1 MVVYIVYSILFI
13 IDINMNKYFTAIL
26 LALTATTSFANQNAI
41 NIVKSTIKSTLKDPE
56 SAIFKDVKI
65 VTNSEGEKSI
75 CGSYN
80 AKNSYGGYTGF
91 QSFYAKSNDK
101 IVYLNDDVNYQLAG
115 CEGKTN
121 ELKAKELQKEKLL
134 KEKEEYVNK
143 RVNNICHLQNQ
154 FIDDVIY
161 NRKKIDIAYNRAKQW
176 FNLDS
181 SLLKN
186 FENEEYSSSQLKDD
200 YLEALNKLQ
209 ADPIKVKI
217 LRGNDYTARAKIMLD
232 IKNSCIEKYTLF
244 FN

>member
-1 MVVYIVYSILFI
+1 MKNFSSTL
-13 IDINMNKYFTAIL
+13 IL
-26 LALTATTSFANQNAI
+26 LLTTIATTSSFADNTNLVGQTKKN
-41 NIVKSTIKSTLKDPE
+41 VKDLLKDPE
-56 SAIFKDVKI
+56 SAQFRNIKVVI
-65 VTNSEGEKSI
+65 NTEGRKSV
-75 CGSYN
+75 CGQVN

-143 RVNNICHLQNQ
+143 RVNNICYLQNQ
-154 FIDDVIY
+154 FIKDVIDD
-161 NRKKIDIAYNRAKQW
+161 RKKIDIAYNRAKQW